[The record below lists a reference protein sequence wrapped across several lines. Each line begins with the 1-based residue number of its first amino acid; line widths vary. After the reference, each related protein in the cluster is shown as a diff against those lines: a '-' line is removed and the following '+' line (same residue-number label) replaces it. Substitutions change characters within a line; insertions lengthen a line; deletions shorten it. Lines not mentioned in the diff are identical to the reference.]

1 MRLSSCLLVSVS
13 LLGLPALAPPALAQ
27 GVGAPPVEGP
37 VALLEPVNVT
47 AQRLPSRAAETG
59 SALTILTPTEIER
72 RGAVEVLDLL
82 KRAPGVAIS
91 RNGGFGATSGLR
103 IRGSETGQ
111 VLVLIDGVRV
121 NDSTDISA
129 AYDFSGLT
137 VDGVERIEILRGPQ
151 SALYGNDA
159 MGGVVNIITRKGR
172 GPAKITGLVE
182 AGSYQTFRQ
191 QAGLSGAQQGF
202 DYALTAAHTQTKGFS
217 RIYAGPEKDGA
228 EHLSL
233 TGRGGYRFSEQFRLG
248 VSGGYQKLDADFD
261 PGATRDGPASVAT
274 EKLFG
279 RVDGTL
285 TLLDGTFENILSLT
299 GSDTDRAYDEPLG
312 FYRTSRYEGRSFGAE
327 YQGNLTLFDKDVL
340 TGGLATRTDTAST
353 TIVGKAGPRFS
364 QDTQSAFAQ
373 YKWKATEAF
382 TVTLGGRYD
391 DVESFGGKGT
401 YRAAAA
407 YRIAGTGTTLRSSY
421 GTGAKAPTLFQRFD
435 PQFGNRN
442 LQLESSRGFDAGIE
456 QEVSKTLTLSA
467 GVFQNRYRNL
477 IQYQG
482 AGYTNV
488 GRATTRGIELG
499 ATWTGV
505 PDLTLAANY
514 TFLEAEDGATH
525 LRLPR
530 RPKHTLNLTA
540 DYAITETWQLGGAMR
555 FVTEQKDNG
564 FSADKI
570 PPGLIFDART
580 SYKITNGAQLYLRAD
595 NLFDAD
601 GRETA
606 RYRAPGRSAYVG
618 VKAEF

>member
-1 MRLSSCLLVSVS
+1 MRVSSRLLVSVS
-13 LLGLPALAPPALAQ
+13 LLALPASALAQ
-27 GVGAPPVEGP
+27 GIGAPPSDIPTAV
-37 VALLEPVNVT
+37 LEPVNVT

-59 SALTILTPTEIER
+59 SAITVITPTEIER

-91 RNGGFGATSGLR
+91 RNGGFGSTSALR

-121 NDSTDISA
+121 NDTADASA

-137 VDGVERIEILRGPQ
+137 VDGIERIEILRGPQ

-191 QAGLSGAQQGF
+191 QAGISGAQDGF

-228 EHLSL
+228 EQLSL
-233 TGRGGYRFSEQFRLG
+233 TGRGGYRFSDQFRLG
-248 VSGGYQKLDADFD
+248 LSGGYQKLDADFD
-261 PGATRDGPASVAT
+261 PSATRDGPASVAT

-285 TLLDGTFENILSLT
+285 TLLDGRFENIFSIT
-299 GSDTDRAYDEPLG
+299 GSDTERDYDEPLG
-312 FYRTSRYEGRSFGAE
+312 FYRTSRYEGRSYGAE

-340 TGGLATRTDTAST
+340 TGGLATRTDKART
-353 TIVGKAGPRFS
+353 TTVGKAGPRFS

-401 YRAAAA
+401 YRATAA
-407 YRIAGTGTTLRSSY
+407 YRFASTGTTLRGSY

-435 PQFGNRN
+435 PLYGNKN
-442 LQLESSRGFDAGIE
+442 LALETSRGFDAGIE
-456 QEVSKTLTLSA
+456 QEIGKNLTLSA
-467 GVFQNRYRNL
+467 GVFHNRYRNL
-477 IQYQG
+477 IQFQG
-482 AGYTNV
+482 AGYSNI
-488 GRATTRGIELG
+488 GRATTRGVELG
-499 ATWTGV
+499 ATWTGIQ
-505 PDLTLAANY
+505 DLTLAANY
-514 TFLEAEDGATH
+514 TFLKAEDGSTH
-525 LRLPR
+525 LTLPR

-540 DYAITETWQLGGAMR
+540 DYAITEKWQIGGAMR
-555 FVTEQKDNG
+555 FVTEQKDNS
-564 FSADKI
+564 FSSDKI

-580 SYKITNGAQLYLRAD
+580 SYRVTDWAQVYLRAE

-606 RYRAPGRSAYVG
+606 RYRSPGRSAYAG
-618 VKAEF
+618 LKAEF